1 MKERL
6 RQVLEYFGIN
16 QTEFASRTGISKATL
31 SHILSAGGRGGN
43 LSDPTIEKIVTAFP
57 SLNRDWIARGN
68 GSMINS
74 DLTNEPNLFT
84 NIERS
89 LQSSISKN
97 QHIRH
102 KQEEK
107 HQQIVPNVNNSVNHQ
122 VNQDS
127 SANES
132 RNETLNVSD
141 SFVAYP
147 TENPIYSQDANN
159 IKSIPQK
166 RKITRI
172 VIFYDDNSFTEHL
185 PQ

>member
-6 RQVLEYFGIN
+6 RQVLEYFSIN

-43 LSDPTIEKIVTAFP
+43 LSDPTIDKIVTAFP

-74 DLTNEPNLFT
+74 DSTNEPNLFT

-89 LQSSISKN
+89 SQSSIPKN
-97 QHIRH
+97 QPIRN
-102 KQEEK
+102 QEEQHEK
-107 HQQIVPNVNNSVNHQ
+107 RQQTVPNVNNSVN
-122 VNQDS
+122 QDS
-127 SANES
+127 FANES
-132 RNETLNVSD
+132 RKETLNVSD
-141 SFVAYP
+141 SFVAYS
-147 TENPIYSQDANN
+147 TENQVYLKDVN
-159 IKSIPQK
+159 SIHSAHQK

>member
-43 LSDPTIEKIVTAFP
+43 LSDPTIDKIVTAFP
-57 SLNRDWIARGN
+57 LLNRDWIARGN

-89 LQSSISKN
+89 LQSSIPKN
-97 QHIRH
+97 QPIRN
-102 KQEEK
+102 QEEQHEK
-107 HQQIVPNVNNSVNHQ
+107 RQQTISNVNHQ
-122 VNQDS
+122 VNQNS
-127 SANES
+127 FANES
-132 RNETLNVSD
+132 RKETLNVSD

-147 TENPIYSQDANN
+147 TENQVYSKDVN
-159 IKSIPQK
+159 SIHSAHQK

>member
-6 RQVLEYFGIN
+6 RQVLEYFSIN

-43 LSDPTIEKIVTAFP
+43 LSDPTIDKIVTAFP

-74 DLTNEPNLFT
+74 DSTNEPNLFT
-84 NIERS
+84 SIERS
-89 LQSSISKN
+89 SQSSIPKN
-97 QHIRH
+97 QPIRN
-102 KQEEK
+102 QEEK
-107 HQQIVPNVNNSVNHQ
+107 HEKRQQTVPNVNNSVN
-122 VNQDS
+122 QDS
-127 SANES
+127 FANES
-132 RNETLNVSD
+132 RKETLNVSD

-147 TENPIYSQDANN
+147 TENQVYSKDVN
-159 IKSIPQK
+159 SIHSAHQK